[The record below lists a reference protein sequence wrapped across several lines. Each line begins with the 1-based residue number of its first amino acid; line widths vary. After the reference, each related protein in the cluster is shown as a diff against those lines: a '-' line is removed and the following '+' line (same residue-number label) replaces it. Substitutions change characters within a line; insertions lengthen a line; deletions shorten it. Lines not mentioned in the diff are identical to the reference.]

1 MKLTSDSPEITA
13 YALGEVSPEE
23 HAVIEKAI
31 AESPELRAEIAAL
44 RRLAD
49 TLETQLS
56 AEPEPE
62 LDEGRRDR
70 ILEAAAHPERA
81 ALVEPSPAVGPL
93 QWFSRLW
100 TGITRPV
107 VGFSLAAAT
116 ALSISLALWTPWK
129 VRPEPSIEGS
139 NRVAAPRLKNQALAA
154 PPMAGPV
161 AGLAG
166 GAPVAS
172 KPSADD
178 ALVTAHSAN
187 GGLAKLGS
195 DVAKLSDGP
204 ASASP
209 NAVRSQPV
217 SGAPAGVAGRMNQL
231 SSADPT
237 TPLDAAEPALVRSR
251 GALPAVSAAQST
263 TPRPPGDRLEL
274 STGAATAEMKP
285 KAEAFFYDRADA
297 KVDKLAVPTPSTHDY
312 FGVRQLAES
321 VAESREPVRLE
332 LRRNPE
338 SERLYRFTTP
348 SPAPA
353 TRASGERYQ
362 PIVENPFRE
371 VAAAPLSTFGMDA
384 DTASY
389 ANARRFL
396 REGSLPPR
404 DAVRLEEL
412 VNYFPYDYAGP
423 KGREPFAA
431 NVEVSD
437 CPWNPEHRLV
447 RIGLK
452 ARESDVRERPRAN
465 LVFLVDVSGS
475 MSPDNKLPLVQ
486 RSLRLL
492 LDQLDPKDQVGV
504 VTYAGEANVALEP
517 TPVSRKAEIQQAID
531 ALRAGSGTHGS
542 AGIERAY
549 AMATNRFI
557 AGGVNRVVL
566 CTDGDFNLGLTRRED
581 LLDLI
586 TAKAKS
592 GVFLS
597 VLGYGSDNLRYDTA
611 ELLADRG
618 NGNYSYIDSF
628 TEARKVLKQEVRGT
642 LQTVAKDAKIQ
653 VEFNPARVVSW
664 RLLGYEN
671 RVLAD
676 RDFNDDKKDAGEVG
690 AGHSV
695 TALYEIVPAAGR
707 KPGVDPLRY
716 AKAEATPKSQTAHG
730 DELLN
735 LKVRYKEPEADT
747 SRLLEVPVRDPDHDA
762 SAATADFKFA
772 AAVVGYGL
780 MLRDSPQKGDLT
792 WDKVLKLAEEGLGP
806 DREGYRA
813 EFIDLVRR
821 AKQLSGR

>member
-13 YALGEVSPEE
+13 YAIGEVSSEE

-56 AEPEPE
+56 AEPGPG
-62 LDEGRRDR
+62 LDEARRDR
-70 ILEAAAHPERA
+70 ILEAAAHPEQA
-81 ALVEPSPAVGPL
+81 ALVEPSAAVGPL

-107 VGFSLAAAT
+107 VGFSLAAAM
-116 ALSISLALWTPWK
+116 ALTVSLALWTPWK
-129 VRPEPSIEGS
+129 VRPDPAVDGS
-139 NRVAAPRLKNQALAA
+139 ARIPESRRKNQTQAPSAASNPSVGGTGNAPAENRRPEVDALAVTPSPVPSSA
-154 PPMAGPV
+154 KLGAGVTGLADGPV
-161 AGLAG
+161 PVDASKAASKPAPGAPAGLAG
-166 GAPVAS
+166 RS
-172 KPSADD
+172 DDSFSA
-178 ALVTAHSAN
+178 A
-187 GGLAKLGS
+187 
-195 DVAKLSDGP
+195 P
-204 ASASP
+204 ASTPA
-209 NAVRSQPV
+209 A
-217 SGAPAGVAGRMNQL
+217 APG
-231 SSADPT
+231 SSARNRGVVSQIDT
-237 TPLDAAEPALVRSR
+237 TQPAA
-251 GALPAVSAAQST
+251 
-263 TPRPPGDRLEL
+263 PRPSGDRLEYF
-274 STGAATAEMKP
+274 SGAATAPASPRSKVEASKSDRGYA
-285 KAEAFFYDRADA
+285 KADGLPGLTTKADGKSGA
-297 KVDKLAVPTPSTHDY
+297 REP
-312 FGVRQLAES
+312 AES
-321 VAESREPVRLE
+321 VAESREPAQLE
-332 LRRNPE
+332 LRRHPE
-338 SERLYRFTTP
+338 AESLYRFATP
-348 SPAPA
+348 EA
-353 TRASGERYQ
+353 RGFGGRYQ
-362 PIVENPFRE
+362 PVVENPFRE
-371 VAAAPLSTFGMDA
+371 VAAAPLSTFGMDV

-431 NVEVSD
+431 NVEVAD

-452 ARESDVRERPRAN
+452 ARDTDVRERPRAN

-475 MSPDNKLPLVQ
+475 MAPENKLPLVQ

-492 LDQLDPKDQVGV
+492 LEQLDPKDQVGI
-504 VTYAGEANVALEP
+504 VTYAGEADVALEP
-517 TPVSRKAEIQQAID
+517 TAVSRKPDIQRAID

-549 AMATNRFI
+549 AMATNKFI
-557 AGGVNRVVL
+557 RGGVNRVIL
-566 CTDGDFNLGLTRRED
+566 CTDGDFNVGVTRRED
-581 LLDLI
+581 LLALVTD
-586 TAKAKS
+586 KARS

-597 VLGYGSDNLRYDTA
+597 VLGYGGDNLRDDNA

-628 TEARKVLKQEVRGT
+628 TEARKVLKEEVRGN

-671 RVLAD
+671 RALAD
-676 RDFNDDKKDAGEVG
+676 RDFNDDRKDAGEVG
-690 AGHSV
+690 AGQAV
-695 TALYEIVPAAGR
+695 TVLYEIVPAAGR

-716 AKAEATPKSQTAHG
+716 TKADAAAASKATHG

-735 LKVRYKEPEADT
+735 LKVRYKEPEAEA

-762 SAATADFKFA
+762 LAATADFKFA
-772 AAVVGYGL
+772 AAVMGYGL

-792 WDKVLKLAEEGLGP
+792 WDKVLRLAEEGLGP

>member
-1 MKLTSDSPEITA
+1 MKLTPDSPEITA
-13 YALGEVSPEE
+13 YAVGETTAEE
-23 HAVIEKAI
+23 HALIEKAL
-31 AESPELRAEIAAL
+31 AESPELRAEIQAL

-49 TLETQLS
+49 TLETELS
-56 AEPEPE
+56 AESAPE
-62 LDEGRRDR
+62 LDEARRER
-70 ILEAAAHPERA
+70 VLAEAENPGATAAVAPEA
-81 ALVEPSPAVGPL
+81 AVGPFHAFR
-93 QWFSRLW
+93 QLW
-100 TGITRPV
+100 IALTRPA

-116 ALSISLALWTPWK
+116 AVCVALVLWTPWK
-129 VRPEPSIEGS
+129 GGDRVPPGSKPVRGEDGSKAKAPGPGNGTAPKDGPET
-139 NRVAAPRLKNQALAA
+139 AAEAKSGAVLLSAAA
-154 PPMAGPV
+154 PPRRDENAVAELELVQRAASGRETPATPTAPVRSGENRFQPLDRVSNVPGAAAVPNRPDALLRDPAGSAGPLAAKAKPAV
-161 AGLAG
+161 GTALRPVPAEPAKTERFLGLAG
-166 GAPVAS
+166 GA
-172 KPSADD
+172 
-178 ALVTAHSAN
+178 
-187 GGLAKLGS
+187 
-195 DVAKLSDGP
+195 
-204 ASASP
+204 
-209 NAVRSQPV
+209 
-217 SGAPAGVAGRMNQL
+217 APAERGLVRGSLAERDFFAAPSRADGAASLGFREHQEL
-231 SSADPT
+231 PSIEARSSADP
-237 TPLDAAEPALVRSR
+237 AIRNRYGLV
-251 GALPAVSAAQST
+251 LPPSA
-263 TPRPPGDRLEL
+263 
-274 STGAATAEMKP
+274 
-285 KAEAFFYDRADA
+285 
-297 KVDKLAVPTPSTHDY
+297 
-312 FGVRQLAES
+312 
-321 VAESREPVRLE
+321 
-332 LRRNPE
+332 
-338 SERLYRFTTP
+338 
-348 SPAPA
+348 PAP
-353 TRASGERYQ
+353 GERYQ
-362 PIVENPFRE
+362 PITENPFRE
-371 VAAAPLSTFGMDA
+371 VAAAPLSTFGMDV

-452 ARESDVRERPRAN
+452 ARDTDVRERPRAN

-475 MSPDNKLPLVQ
+475 MAPENKLPLVQ

-492 LDQLDPKDQVGV
+492 LDQLDPKDQVGI
-504 VTYAGEANVALEP
+504 VTYAGEADVALTP
-517 TPVSRKAEIQQAID
+517 TPVSRKAEIQRAID

-549 AMATNRFI
+549 AMATNAFVR
-557 AGGVNRVVL
+557 GGVNRVIL
-566 CTDGDFNLGLTRRED
+566 CTDGDFNVGATRRED
-581 LLDLI
+581 LLDLV
-586 TAKAKS
+586 TEKAKS

-597 VLGYGSDNLRYDTA
+597 VLGYGADNLRDDNA

-628 TEARKVLKQEVRGT
+628 TEARKVLKEEVRGN
-642 LQTVAKDAKIQ
+642 LQTVAKDAKVQ
-653 VEFNPARVVSW
+653 VEFNPARVASW

-671 RVLAD
+671 RALAD

-690 AGHSV
+690 AGQAV
-695 TALYEIVPAAGR
+695 TVLYEVVPTAGR

-716 AKAEATPKSQTAHG
+716 AKTEAAPQSKAAHG

-735 LKVRYKEPEADT
+735 LKVRYKEPEGET

-762 SAATADFKFA
+762 LAATADFKFA

-780 MLRDSPQKGDLT
+780 MLRDSPLKGDLT
-792 WDKVLKLAEEGLGP
+792 WDRVLRLAEEGLGP